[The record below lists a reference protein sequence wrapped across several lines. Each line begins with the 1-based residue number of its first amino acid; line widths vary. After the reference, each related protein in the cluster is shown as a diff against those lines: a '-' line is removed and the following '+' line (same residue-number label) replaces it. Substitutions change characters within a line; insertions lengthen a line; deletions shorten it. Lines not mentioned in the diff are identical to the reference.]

1 MEEFFYYFF
10 LYFYIQIQIVTH
22 ERGKDGKTSKFNNL
36 SVMTG
41 EPCTVS
47 ILRPAHPHRK

>member
-1 MEEFFYYFF
+1 M
-10 LYFYIQIQIVTH
+10 QIVTH

-41 EPCTVS
+41 EPYIYFEACKS
-47 ILRPAHPHRK
+47 P